1 MIRSP
6 RRAPHVQQ
14 RPSEGMP
21 VGGWAPGDLNLPA
34 LWYQVLALTA
44 TGCEYPISG
53 DRQANK
59 DVTE

>member
-1 MIRSP
+1 MIRNP

-21 VGGWAPGDLNLPA
+21 PGGWAAADLNLPCW
-34 LWYQVLALTA
+34 WYDQLARTA

-53 DRQANK
+53 DQQTRK
-59 DVTE
+59 DVNK